1 MKKTKRKSL
10 LEAEQQMELL
20 LKRVGYTGKY
30 SGKIVNEIQNY
41 KVENPI
47 PTSDIVPGAMKPKDR
62 LVYDGS
68 ELLGI
73 TLNHKSG
80 YEPVRKDNRQA
91 AIDSSQ
97 MRRN

>member
-1 MKKTKRKSL
+1 
-10 LEAEQQMELL
+10 
-20 LKRVGYTGKY
+20 
-30 SGKIVNEIQNY
+30 
-41 KVENPI
+41 
-47 PTSDIVPGAMKPKDR
+47 MKPKDR